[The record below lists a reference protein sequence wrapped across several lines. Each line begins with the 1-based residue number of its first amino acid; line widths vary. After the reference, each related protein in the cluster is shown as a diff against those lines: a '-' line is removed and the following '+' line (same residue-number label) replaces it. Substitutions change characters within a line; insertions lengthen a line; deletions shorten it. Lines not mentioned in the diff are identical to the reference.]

1 MVVSFFNPHWQMDNE
16 TISGNPDRKNEQTF
30 STYCL
35 NITKSMTVTCRG
47 ITILNETHVRTGT
60 DTGEIIMIDG
70 VEDTDVLPTHLPS
83 NSGRF
88 YKYPWIVDWGE
99 PHTIAVAVSE
109 RPGYPG
115 RRHAR

>member
-1 MVVSFFNPHWQMDNE
+1 MGNNKSIFSYWQVDNE
-16 TISGNPDRKNEQTF
+16 TINGNADHKNGQAF

-47 ITILNETHVRTGT
+47 MTSLNRTHVLTGA

-88 YKYPWIVDWGE
+88 YKYPCIVDWGE
-99 PHTIAVAVSE
+99 PHTIVRLHCSCVQHQ
-109 RPGYPG
+109 R
-115 RRHAR
+115 